1 MPNLLGNLNQSL
13 PYDSFYGM
21 FKRVFVFLLSIPMS
35 ISFIILCPNNKYIA
49 KQGRYTMQYY
59 ILHAFLVMGLV
70 RILHSFDLSFT
81 ASFWAAVFY
90 TFTIVAIIWAL
101 SYLPFFSKVTNPSL
115 FLMKQ

>member
-1 MPNLLGNLNQSL
+1 
-13 PYDSFYGM
+13 
-21 FKRVFVFLLSIPMS
+21 
-35 ISFIILCPNNKYIA
+35 
-49 KQGRYTMQYY
+49 MQYY